1 MKQLLFSAI
10 APTVTSLF
18 TAETLLVVVNR
29 VVTTTQVA
37 TIVAEWEIVLLTF
50 RFQRYWSKQPTLV
63 IVGHVPITVP
73 ARHHYRGEDQRR
85 RRRKPLMD
93 LVYGYFIPISR
104 LKPKIFF
111 TDMMMWKDHH

>member
-1 MKQLLFSAI
+1 MPIQRINRHHWTTEAVGEELLPVKQLLFSAI

-37 TIVAEWEIVLLTF
+37 AIVAEWEIVLLTF

-73 ARHHYRGEDQRR
+73 ALH
-85 RRRKPLMD
+85 L
-93 LVYGYFIPISR
+93 
-104 LKPKIFF
+104 
-111 TDMMMWKDHH
+111 